1 MKPRV
6 LIIDDSAASRAQLA
20 TLLEER
26 GCEVVGR
33 AMDGG
38 HGLRAVMELAPDVVT
53 VDLEMPRIDGFTFL
67 RILAQQRPTAVVV
80 VTSDAR
86 PESAL
91 LALDLGA
98 RDFVVK
104 PAGGPASLAS
114 LGEAL
119 AQKVHAL
126 AGEAARPREMPAEQV
141 VEIPDAISLVVIGA
155 STGGPR
161 ALRDVVGAFP
171 SVVRVPVVVA
181 QHMPPRFTTAF
192 AARLARHTG
201 HDVREARDGELLA
214 PGAIRVVPGGLHGT
228 VRRSDDQLAIALT
241 APTSS
246 ERHVPSVDRLLSSAA
261 TLRAGVL
268 GVVLTGMGK
277 DGAVG
282 AAAFA
287 EAGLPLWVESPSTA
301 VIDGMP
307 VAAERAHGRAIAL
320 PLDEL
325 ARHLARVVAG
335 T

>member
-1 MKPRV
+1 MSPRV

-20 TLLEER
+20 TLLEAR

-67 RILAQQRPTAVVV
+67 RILGQQRPTAVVV

-104 PAGGPASLAS
+104 PSGGPASLAT
-114 LGEAL
+114 LGDAL

-126 AGEAARPREMPAEQV
+126 AGEAARPREMPPTRD
-141 VEIPDAISLVVIGA
+141 VEVPDGVSLVVIGA

-171 SVVRVPVVVA
+171 ASLRMPVVIA
-181 QHMPPRFTTAF
+181 QHMPPRFTSAF

-201 HDVREARDGELLA
+201 HDVREAEDGERLVA
-214 PGAIRVVPGGLHGT
+214 GAIRLIPGGKHGT
-228 VRRSDDQLAIALT
+228 VRRGASSIEVALHD
-241 APTSS
+241 PSS
-246 ERHVPSVDRLLSSAA
+246 TERHVPSVDRLFSSAA
-261 TLRAGVL
+261 ALRSGVL

-282 AAAFA
+282 AAALA
-287 EAGLPLWVESPSTA
+287 EADLPLWVESPSTA

-320 PLDEL
+320 PLDEI

-335 T
+335 